1 MAKYKNLQTG
11 EIVEVKNTVIRN
23 GEPWFF
29 NKTAKVGEK
38 WLSKRPMFSGQSD
51 EMTGTAPNLAIR
63 MILADGWVIDTSKP
77 ERKPRAAKVR
87 QPEPEQPQPEQPKE
101 TEVPEQPQPTQP
113 EPVQPEQPQPQP
125 QTQPVI
131 EQPAPTFP
139 APTFN
144 VAGLEGGLAQVFAPV
159 FQQVASQIEANIRE
173 KVATEMADLKRVAEE
188 KARCLKIELPD
199 GTKTKVEGVTMDGFD
214 DMVRD
219 LSSGYAVYMYGPAG
233 TGKSHTAKQ
242 LADALGLPY
251 YELNQVE
258 FAHEVAGYGDAS
270 GKYVGTPLYEAVTKG
285 GLLFFDEFDR
295 SAQSAT
301 TIVNT
306 LLANRRFTFPVVGNV
321 DAHPNFRVVA
331 AGNTTMT
338 GASNEYVAANVID
351 ASSRDRF
358 VFYKTYYDER
368 IELPVM
374 AGGDKELIDFMQDL
388 RQSIEK
394 SHIQLVA
401 SMRAT
406 KYLHAHDNNKRTAL
420 ERGLFKGMDAEDI
433 RVLYNNLSS
442 KGLATSWSD
451 AMNELC

>member
-1 MAKYKNLQTG
+1 MAKIKNLQTS
-11 EIVEVKNTVIRN
+11 EELVINNSVVRN
-23 GEPWFF
+23 GELWVF
-29 NKTAKVGEK
+29 NKTPRLGER
-38 WLSKRPMFSGQSD
+38 WFTKRPMLSQD
-51 EMTGTAPNLAIR
+51 GTVEGAAPNLALR
-63 MILADGWVIDTSKP
+63 MTIAEPWVLDTSKP
-77 ERKPRAAKVR
+77 ERKQRTPKVR
-87 QPEPEQPQPEQPKE
+87 QPEPEQPKE
-101 TEVPEQPQPTQP
+101 TEVPEQPQPEQPIPQP
-113 EPVQPEQPQPQP
+113 EPEQPQPTP
-125 QTQPVI
+125 QPV
-131 EQPAPTFP
+131 QPAP
-139 APTFN
+139 AFN
-144 VAGLEGGLAQVFAPV
+144 VTGLEGGLVQVFAPV
-159 FQQVASQIEANIRE
+159 FQQVAEQIGANIRA
-173 KVATEMADLKRVAEE
+173 KVAAEMADLKRVAEE
-188 KARCLKIELPD
+188 KARSLKIELPD
-199 GTKTKVEGVTMDGFD
+199 GTKTKVEGLTMDGFD

-219 LSSGYAVYMYGPAG
+219 LAAGYAVYMYGPAG

-242 LADALGLPY
+242 LAEALGLPY
-251 YELNQVE
+251 FELNQVE

-270 GKYVGTPLYEAVTKG
+270 GKYVPTPLYEAVTKG

-321 DAHPNFRVVA
+321 EAHPNFRVVA

-358 VFYKTYYDER
+358 IFYKTCYDER
-368 IELPVM
+368 IELPEM
-374 AGGDKELIDFMQDL
+374 ARGDKELVDFMQDL

-394 SHIQLVA
+394 SHIPMVA

-406 KYLHAHDNNKRTAL
+406 KYLHAHDNNKRIAL

-442 KGLATSWSD
+442 KGLATSWAD

>member
-1 MAKYKNLQTG
+1 MK
-11 EIVEVKNTVIRN
+11 VKNTKT
-23 GEPWFF
+23 GEVVNVKNVNIDSDGTLIADVWAPKKSDRFF
-29 NKTAKVGEK
+29 EIYPMIVRTGERREVPFK
-38 WLSKRPMFSGQSD
+38 D
-51 EMTGTAPNLAIR
+51 TTVTCD
-63 MILADGWVIDTSKP
+63 ILGLDDDWEVDTT
-77 ERKPRAAKVR
+77 RKPRKPKTEPKEDKEEPKREAKDEPKTEPVP
-87 QPEPEQPQPEQPKE
+87 QPEPKSEPEPKPQPEQK
-101 TEVPEQPQPTQP
+101 
-113 EPVQPEQPQPQP
+113 
-125 QTQPVI
+125 
-131 EQPAPTFP
+131 PA
-139 APTFN
+139 AFN
-144 VAGLEGGLAQVFAPV
+144 VTGLEGGLAQVFAPV
-159 FQQVASQIEANIRE
+159 FQQVAAQIEANIRAN
-173 KVATEMADLKRVAEE
+173 VDAEMSDLKRVAEE
-188 KARCLKIELPD
+188 KARSLKIELPD
-199 GTKTKVEGVTMDGFD
+199 GTKTKVEGLTMDGFD

-219 LSSGYAVYMYGPAG
+219 LTAGYAVYMYGPAG

-242 LADALGLPY
+242 LAEALGLPY
-251 YELNQVE
+251 FELNQVE

-270 GKYVGTPLYEAVTKG
+270 GKYVPTPLYEAVTKG

-321 DAHPNFRVVA
+321 EAHPNFRVVA

-358 VFYKTYYDER
+358 IFYKTYYDER

-374 AGGDKELIDFMQDL
+374 AGGDKELVDFMQDL

-406 KYLHAHDNNKRTAL
+406 KYLHTHDNNKRTAL

-433 RVLYNNLSS
+433 RVLYNNLST
-442 KGLATSWSD
+442 KGLTTSWAD
-451 AMNELC
+451 AMNTLC

>member
-1 MAKYKNLQTG
+1 MIKVKNNQTG
-11 EIVEVKNTVIRN
+11 EVVNVSDVMAKDGRIVARWNRP
-23 GEPWFF
+23 EPTTKAYDTKPIEATSETEWDEEHGV
-29 NKTAKVGEK
+29 ACRV
-38 WLSKRPMFSGQSD
+38 LSLKAGWELVSGVRSR
-51 EMTGTAPNLAIR
+51 A
-63 MILADGWVIDTSKP
+63 SKGGQP
-77 ERKPRAAKVR
+77 KQAKPRAKKSEPKHETKAEPVP
-87 QPEPEQPQPEQPKE
+87 QPEPEPKPQPEQK
-101 TEVPEQPQPTQP
+101 
-113 EPVQPEQPQPQP
+113 
-125 QTQPVI
+125 
-131 EQPAPTFP
+131 PA
-139 APTFN
+139 TFN
-144 VAGLEGGLAQVFAPV
+144 ATGLEGGLAQVFAPV
-159 FQQVASQIEANIRE
+159 FQQVAAQIEANIRAN
-173 KVATEMADLKRVAEE
+173 VDAEMVDLKRVAEE
-188 KARCLKIELPD
+188 KARTLKIELPD
-199 GTKTKVEGVTMDGFD
+199 GTKTKVEGITMDGFD

-219 LSSGYAVYMYGPAG
+219 LDAGYAVYMYGPAG

-270 GKYVGTPLYEAVTKG
+270 GKYVPTPLYEAVTKG

-306 LLANRRFTFPVVGNV
+306 LLANRRFTFPVIGNV
-321 DAHPNFRVVA
+321 EAHPNFRVVA

-358 VFYKTYYDER
+358 IFYKTYYDER

-374 AGGDKELIDFMQDL
+374 AGGDKELVDFMQDL

-406 KYLHAHDNNKRTAL
+406 KYLHTHDNNKRTAL

-433 RVLYNNLSS
+433 RVLYNNLST
-442 KGLATSWSD
+442 KGLTTSWAD
-451 AMNELC
+451 AMNTLC